1 MNRLLERKKERTM
14 KDRALGTKFLLAL
27 VTLGVLAYFGI
38 QAFRYFTD
46 PLATTAVYAYSV
58 DRSVSLSGYVVR
70 QELVLEDSGGLLRL
84 QRTEGERVS
93 AGGTVALVYS
103 DQASLDRQTEL
114 ASLEARLEQL
124 QFAQQAAQGAE
135 VSLKLDTQILQEIVD
150 LRGALAADR
159 LDKAETYGQDLRSLV
174 LKRDYTYSETE
185 DLSGQITELSGQ
197 ISALRAQA
205 ASSTRRITAPE
216 AGLYS
221 AVVDGYERVLTPD
234 TLESLTPS
242 TLTALQADESVRSE
256 VGKLILGDAWYYAAV
271 VSEADAQT
279 LSEGKSLH
287 LRFSKSVEQD
297 LPVSVYHVSGA
308 ESGRVVIVLRGTSY
322 LPELTLL
329 RQQSAEVILG
339 SVSGIRVPREA
350 LRAEKATLDENG
362 QTVTTEQAGVY
373 CLVGM
378 EARFKP
384 VEVVYSGDSF
394 ALVRSVYDTAA
405 GDLTGAQEVARLRA
419 GDQVIIAGR
428 DLYDGKVLG

>member
-1 MNRLLERKKERTM
+1 MNRLPERKKERTM

-46 PLATTAVYAYSV
+46 PLATTAAYAYSV

-135 VSLKLDTQILQEIVD
+135 VSLKLDTQILQGILD

-185 DLSGQITELSGQ
+185 DLSGQITEFSGQ

-234 TLESLTPS
+234 MLESLTPS
-242 TLTALQADESVRSE
+242 SLTALQADESVRSE
-256 VGKLILGDAWYYAAV
+256 VGKLILGDAWSYAAV

-297 LPVSVYHVSGA
+297 LPVSVYHVSAA

-339 SVSGIRVPREA
+339 SLEGIRVPREA
-350 LRAEKATLDENG
+350 LRAEKTSVDENG
-362 QTVTTEQAGVY
+362 QRVTTEQTGVY

-384 VEVVYSGDSF
+384 VEVLYSGDGF
-394 ALVRSVYDTAA
+394 ALVRSIYDTAS
-405 GDLTGAQEVARLRA
+405 GDLTSSQEVARLRD
-419 GDQVIIAGR
+419 GDQVIVTGR
-428 DLYDGKVLG
+428 DLYDGKVLS

>member
-1 MNRLLERKKERTM
+1 M
-14 KDRALGTKFLLAL
+14 KDRALGTKLLLAL

-46 PLATTAVYAYSV
+46 PLTTTAAYAYSV

-84 QRTEGERVS
+84 QRSEGERVS

-114 ASLEARLEQL
+114 AGLEARLEQL
-124 QFAQQAAQGAE
+124 QFAQEASQGAE
-135 VSLKLDTQILQEIVD
+135 VALKLDTQILQGILD

-159 LDKAETYGQDLRSLV
+159 LDKAETYGQELRSLV
-174 LKRDYTYSETE
+174 LKRDYTYSESE
-185 DLSGQITELSGQ
+185 DLSGQIAELSDQ
-197 ISALRAQA
+197 ISTLRAQA

-221 AVVDGYERVLTPD
+221 AVVDGYEQVLTPES
-234 TLESLTPS
+234 LETLTPS
-242 TLTALQADESVRSE
+242 SLAALRADESVKSE
-256 VGKLILGDAWYYAAV
+256 VGKLILGDAWYYAAA
-271 VSEADAQT
+271 VSEAEAQT
-279 LSEGKSLH
+279 LSEVKSVF

-297 LPVSVYHVSGA
+297 LPVSVYHVSEA
-308 ESGRVVIVLRGTSY
+308 ENGRVVIVLRGTSY

-329 RQQSAEVILG
+329 RQQSAEVIQG

-350 LRAEKATLDENG
+350 LRAERTDLDENG
-362 QTVTTEQAGVY
+362 QPVTTAQTGVY

-384 VEVVYSGDSF
+384 VEVIYSGDGF
-394 ALVRSVYDTAA
+394 ALVRSIYDSAA

-419 GDQVIIAGR
+419 GDEVIVTGR
-428 DLYDGKVLG
+428 NLYDGKVLG

>member
-1 MNRLLERKKERTM
+1 MNRLPERKKERTM

-46 PLATTAVYAYSV
+46 PLATTAAYAYSV

-135 VSLKLDTQILQEIVD
+135 VSLKLDTQILQGILD

-234 TLESLTPS
+234 MLESLTPS
-242 TLTALQADESVRSE
+242 SLTALQADESVRSE

-297 LPVSVYHVSGA
+297 LPVSVYHVSAA

-350 LRAEKATLDENG
+350 LRAEKTTLDENG
-362 QTVTTEQAGVY
+362 QAVTTEQAGVY

-384 VEVVYSGDSF
+384 VEVVYSGDGF
-394 ALVRSVYDTAA
+394 ALVRSIYDTAA
-405 GDLTGAQEVARLRA
+405 GDLTGSQEVARLRA

>member
-1 MNRLLERKKERTM
+1 M

-38 QAFRYFTD
+38 QAFNYFTD
-46 PLATTAVYAYSV
+46 PLATTAAYAYSV

-70 QELVLEDSGGLLRL
+70 DELVLEDSDGLLRL

-93 AGGTVALVYS
+93 AGGTVALEYS

-114 ASLEARLEQL
+114 AGLEARLEQL
-124 QFAQQAAQGAE
+124 EFAQQASQGAE
-135 VSLKLDTQILQEIVD
+135 VSLKLDTQILQGILD

-185 DLSGQITELSGQ
+185 DLSAQITELKSQ
-197 ISALRAQA
+197 ISALRTQA

-221 AVVDGYERVLTPD
+221 AVVDGYEQVLTPD
-234 TLESLTPS
+234 MLETLTPS
-242 TLTALQADESVRSE
+242 TLAALRADESVCSE
-256 VGKLILGDAWYYAAV
+256 VGKLILGDEWYYAAA

-279 LSEGKSLH
+279 LSEGKSLS

-297 LPVSVYHVSGA
+297 LPVKVYCVSDA
-308 ESGRVVIVLRGTSY
+308 ENGRAVVVLRGTSY

-350 LRAEKATLDENG
+350 LRAEKTTLDENG
-362 QTVTTEQAGVY
+362 QTVTTEQTGVY

-384 VEVVYSGDSF
+384 VEVVYSGDGF
-394 ALVRSVYDTAA
+394 ALVRSIYDTAA
-405 GDLTGAQEVARLRA
+405 GDLTGSQEVARLRA

>member
-1 MNRLLERKKERTM
+1 MNRLPERKKERTM

-46 PLATTAVYAYSV
+46 PLATTAAYAYSV

-135 VSLKLDTQILQEIVD
+135 VSLKLDTQILQGILD

-234 TLESLTPS
+234 MLESLTPS
-242 TLTALQADESVRSE
+242 SLTALQADESVRSE

-279 LSEGKSLH
+279 LSEGKSLY

-297 LPVSVYHVSGA
+297 LPVSVYHVSAA

-350 LRAEKATLDENG
+350 LRAEKTTLDENG
-362 QTVTTEQAGVY
+362 QAVTTEQAGVY

-394 ALVRSVYDTAA
+394 ALVRSIYDTAA
-405 GDLTGAQEVARLRA
+405 GDLTGSQEVARLRA